1 MYDKNE
7 ENTYAIY
14 SDFNANKFVYDFT
27 DVKVTLDDGLEYT
40 LVVPNNSVSIDT
52 LQESL

>member
-1 MYDKNE
+1 MKKNR
-7 ENTYAIY
+7 I
-14 SDFNANKFVYDFT
+14 
-27 DVKVTLDDGLEYT
+27 VTMSLREIKKSTLGDGLEYT